1 VVSDASA
8 GAARAPLLHVV
19 LLEPRIPPNTGNII
33 RLCANTGAHLHLA
46 GPLGFDIDDAQL
58 RRAGLDYHEY
68 ATMRVHASLDAAL
81 AALATIAA
89 EAGGPGAATDA
100 VPADHESSPRVF
112 ALSTRGRARFDT
124 VRYRAGD
131 VLLFGSETTGL
142 PDAVL
147 DALPEAQRLRL
158 PMRPGNRSLNLSN
171 AVAVTV
177 YEAWRQLG
185 YAGAEPE
192 RS

>member
-1 VVSDASA
+1 M
-8 GAARAPLLHVV
+8 LHVI

-33 RLCANTGAHLHLA
+33 RLCANTGVHLHLA

-81 AALATIAA
+81 AAIAA
-89 EAGGPGAATDA
+89 DSAAVEGANADADAAGHEA
-100 VPADHESSPRVF
+100 SPRVF

-185 YAGAEPE
+185 YAGAGAEPE

>member
-1 VVSDASA
+1 MSDACA

-81 AALATIAA
+81 ATIAA
-89 EAGGPGAATDA
+89 DSAAAEGMDA
-100 VPADHESSPRVF
+100 DASDDPAPPRVF

-131 VLLFGSETTGL
+131 VLLFGSETAGL